1 MSIFNGNV
9 SPFTESNSLYERNSL
24 SGMDGDFDLSK
35 ILGLVSGGGKDNG
48 GFDLAKILGG
58 AFGGGKK
65 EEEKEEEGFW
75 GKFTTKTPKKKKE
88 EDAPWYQTL
97 LTTGMEAWGHYNDYR
112 ANKDKQKYNKEKN
125 RILEESFSAS
135 VRVDANDAEPYLNT
149 GKGMNTTPPTTWS
162 PGPGWTSP
170 ADNEA
175 KQLAAE
181 RARNRE
187 RQEER
192 DRRAADDANTTKTIL
207 YVAGGGVALVAVLL
221 VAMKVMK

>member
-9 SPFTESNSLYERNSL
+9 SPFTEGNSLYERNSI
-24 SGMDGDFDLSK
+24 SG
-35 ILGLVSGGGKDNG
+35 
-48 GFDLAKILGG
+48 LGG
-58 AFGGGKK
+58 AKSSDEAAKSKKSTIWDTAFDSYTDDKKEDGETDYKAMLKKLLGKDDDEDDGGKK
-65 EEEKEEEGFW
+65 KED
-75 GKFTTKTPKKKKE
+75 K
-88 EDAPWYQTL
+88 PWYETL
-97 LTTGMEAWGHYNDYR
+97 ITTGLEAFGHYNDYK
-112 ANKDKQKYNKEKN
+112 ANKDKEKYNREKN
-125 RILEESFSAS
+125 RILAESYSNS
-135 VRVDANDAEPYLNT
+135 VRVNANDAEPYLNT

-221 VAMKVMK
+221 VAMKVTK